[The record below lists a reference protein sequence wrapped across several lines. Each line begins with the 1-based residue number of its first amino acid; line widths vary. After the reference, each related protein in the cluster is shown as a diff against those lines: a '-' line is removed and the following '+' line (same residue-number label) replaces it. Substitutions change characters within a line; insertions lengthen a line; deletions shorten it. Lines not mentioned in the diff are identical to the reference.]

1 MKNKVK
7 TGLLVIGFLA
17 GLIVLLAGSFLYVTR
32 FKYTEIDTQ
41 TSPDGRCRLILQM
54 KGEPEWPF
62 AVPTGELLPAMMKK

>member
-54 KGEPEWPF
+54 K
-62 AVPTGELLPAMMKK
+62 